1 MAEKKMIFRRQ
12 SLERPGLL
20 YRRDLLVSTDETI
33 SNERIFLLL
42 TDENNRMRTETLGK
56 FFAFFSEYTAE
67 TSFSRLS
74 PRDSPP
80 HRRGTS

>member
-1 MAEKKMIFRRQ
+1 MIFHRQ

-20 YRRDLLVSTDETI
+20 YRRDLLVSPDKTNP
-33 SNERIFLLL
+33 NERIFLLL
-42 TDENNRMRTETLGK
+42 TNESNKVRTKALGK

-80 HRRGTS
+80 HRRGAS